1 MTSMNN
7 GGYGT
12 PYGGEPDAPSDGTQG
27 APYQNPTYQNPSF
40 QNSAYQNSTYQNPQ
54 YTNPA
59 PQQPYA
65 APQQP
70 YAAPQQ
76 PYATPQQQY
85 YNAQAPAP
93 YAGYGAVM
101 APPSLAATVLVTVFF
116 GLFGLIPAAIHS
128 QRANQMGQ
136 DGNRYWKAFG
146 ITMGI
151 EIAVTVLL
159 YVFIYIVA
167 AASIV
172 ASS

>member
-7 GGYGT
+7 GGYGA
-12 PYGGEPDAPSDGTQG
+12 PYGGEPDVPSDGTQG
-27 APYQNPTYQNPSF
+27 APYQNPSYQNPSY
-40 QNSAYQNSTYQNPQ
+40 QNSSYQNSTYQNPQ
-54 YTNPA
+54 YTNPT

-70 YAAPQQ
+70 YAA
-76 PYATPQQQY
+76 PQQQY

-93 YAGYGAVM
+93 YAGYGAVT
-101 APPSLAATVLVTVFF
+101 APPSLVATVLVTVFF

-136 DGNRYWKAFG
+136 DGSRYWKAFG

-151 EIAVTVLL
+151 EIAVTVLVYVL
-159 YVFIYIVA
+159 IYVFAMASLVA
-167 AASIV
+167 RS
-172 ASS
+172 